1 MSQNQGF
8 VTIKIGDRLVSVF
21 RTEARLPCAAVGPG
35 IGSERLHVPSTP
47 IPNSQSLHDPG
58 DDDTRRPGLQNCPK
72 PVLRERIS
80 LPPKQIPSLRIAFG
94 RQMVQI
100 LSLRSGFGHFW
111 SPGRRVSSSPGTCK
125 LWEFG
130 MGVLGTCKRSEPI
143 PGLTAAHGRRASV
156 SEADFG
162 RIEILIVTNPWFWLT
177 VISVILLSSSN
188 LFIRHS
194 SIWRIRASLTMLSE
208 IVRDLFRTISAA

>member
-1 MSQNQGF
+1 MTRVAQDS
-8 VTIKIGDRLVSVF
+8 KS
-21 RTEARLPCAAVGPG
+21 ARSRSSGR
-35 IGSERLHVPSTP
+35 GSAYPLSRSPLSG
-47 IPNSQSLHDPG
+47 SF
-58 DDDTRRPGLQNCPK
+58 
-72 PVLRERIS
+72 
-80 LPPKQIPSLRIAFG
+80 FG

-162 RIEILIVTNPWFWLT
+162 RIEILIDTAGAQCPERRQNA
-177 VISVILLSSSN
+177 N
-188 LFIRHS
+188 
-194 SIWRIRASLTMLSE
+194 
-208 IVRDLFRTISAA
+208 